1 MPQVAAGAN
10 TLSVEPML
18 LNPGD
23 GFSVNVLVSDP
34 PGEVRLKGRIAG
46 VHQFESS
53 LNTARDRLV
62 ATTVKLSLP
71 FVGVVLEREAPRAA
85 GD

>member
-1 MPQVAAGAN
+1 MASA
-10 TLSVEPML
+10 L
-18 LNPGD
+18 
-23 GFSVNVLVSDP
+23 NVLVSDP
-34 PGEVRLKGRIAG
+34 PGEVRLKDRIAG